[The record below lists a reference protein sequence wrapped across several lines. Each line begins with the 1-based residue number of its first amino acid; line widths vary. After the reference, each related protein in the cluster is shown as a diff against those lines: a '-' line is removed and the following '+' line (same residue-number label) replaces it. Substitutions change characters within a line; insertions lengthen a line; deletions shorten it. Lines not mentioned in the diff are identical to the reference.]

1 MEKLNE
7 IVEAK
12 EQIEATEKQAAEKE
26 ALQIQLE
33 EAIAAGNQSHIN
45 YYTARINEMDSD
57 RISESVNDEKIGST
71 SMANMYREQAAKAA
85 IELGKTSRTYRD
97 LLVKAELEEMKD

>member
-33 EAIAAGNQSHIN
+33 EAIATGNQSHIN

-57 RISESVNDEKIGST
+57 RISESANDEKIGST

>member
-33 EAIAAGNQSHIN
+33 EAIATGNQSHIN
-45 YYTARINEMDSD
+45 YYTARIKEMDSN
-57 RISESVNDEKIGST
+57 RISESINDEKIGST